1 MADRSRTLKLSI
13 LADVDKLN
21 KSLKTGEQDV
31 SSFTGKLQGFS
42 DKITTAFKVAT
53 AAAVVF
59 AGKLAID
66 SIKAASD
73 LGETISKVG
82 VLFGDSASEIE
93 KFAEGA
99 AQSLGQTKQQA
110 LDAAANFAIF
120 GKSAGLTGTALTE
133 FSTGFVSLAADLSSF
148 NNVPQD
154 VAINAI
160 GSALRGEAEPLRQFG
175 VLLDDATLK
184 NAALELGLISTTK
197 NALTPQQKVLAAQ
210 KVIYE
215 QTTAAQGDFARTSDG
230 LANQT
235 KILSAELENTKLVI
249 GEALLPIV
257 LELATA
263 FSENII
269 PLIKEFAN
277 GLTGKDGVNEGLTES
292 ELAARTWGERV
303 KKVIEIAISL
313 KDELIAVAAV
323 LATVFVVSKIAA
335 AVQGTI
341 VLITSLIKAYN
352 LLKASAI
359 VAGVASAF
367 ALNPLLGVG
376 AVALAAG
383 VLAAANALAG
393 QGDVS
398 TTGLG
403 GGATGF
409 SGTMPNG
416 QPFSTSG
423 ATGRAFTSAEE
434 AAQFAR
440 EAEAAA
446 KARAQ
451 INANVARTQAQAA
464 TTATLKAQ
472 TDAARAARAAA
483 AALAAQTKLEQSM
496 VPGAFDS
503 VASGTTTLAGI
514 LNESTRA
521 FPFGTSGA
529 NTNTLAGVL
538 AASAA
543 PTINITVNGA
553 MDKEGTA
560 RTLVDTLNN
569 SYYRGTGG
577 AGNLVMP

>member
-53 AAAVVF
+53 AAAVAF
-59 AGKLAID
+59 AGKIAID

-82 VLFGDSASEIE
+82 VLFGDSALEIE
-93 KFAEGA
+93 KFADGA

-120 GKSAGLTGTALTE
+120 GKSAGLSGVALTE
-133 FSTGFVSLAADLSSF
+133 FSTGFVSLAADLASF
-148 NNVPQD
+148 NNVSQD
-154 VAINAI
+154 EAINAI
-160 GSALRGEAEPLRQFG
+160 GSALRGEAEPLRRFG

-235 KILSAELENTKLVI
+235 KILSAELENTKLII

-277 GLTGKDGVNEGLTES
+277 GLTGADGVNESLTES
-292 ELAARTWGERV
+292 EQSARAWGERV
-303 KKVIEIAISL
+303 KSVIKTVVSL
-313 KDELIAVAAV
+313 KDELIILAGI

-335 AVQGTI
+335 AVQATI

-352 LLKASAI
+352 FLKASAI

-383 VLAAANALAG
+383 VLSAANALAG
-393 QGDVS
+393 TGDVS
-398 TTGLG
+398 TSGLG
-403 GGATGF
+403 LSTGAIPFASGF
-409 SGTMPNG
+409 SPE
-416 QPFSTSG
+416 SG
-423 ATGRAFTSAEE
+423 KPYTPAELKLI
-434 AAQFAR
+434 
-440 EAEAAA
+440 AEAQ
-446 KARAQ
+446 KVEDAR
-451 INANVARTQAQAA
+451 
-464 TTATLKAQ
+464 K
-472 TDAARAARAAA
+472 AAA
-483 AALAAQTKLEQSM
+483 DKLLLAGTTTGTSTGTITTITKKAEKAITDIA
-496 VPGAFDS
+496 GAFDNFT
-503 VASGTTTLAGI
+503 SGTTTLAGI
-514 LNESTRA
+514 ENASNTPFA
-521 FPFGTSGA
+521 FGTSGA
-529 NTNTLAGVL
+529 NTNTLSGIL
-538 AASAA
+538 AASQS

-553 MDKEGTA
+553 VDKEGTA
-560 RTLVDTLNN
+560 RTIVDTLNN

-577 AGNLVMP
+577 GSNIQGVA

>member
-21 KSLKTGEQDV
+21 KSLKTGEQDI
-31 SSFTGKLQGFS
+31 SSFTGKLKGFS

-82 VLFGDSASEIE
+82 VLFGDSAKEIE
-93 KFAEGA
+93 KFADGA
-99 AQSLGQTKQQA
+99 AQSLGQTKQEA

-120 GKSAGLTGTALTE
+120 GKSAGLSGKSLTD
-133 FSTGFVSLAADLSSF
+133 FSTDFVKLAADLSSF
-148 NNVPQD
+148 NNVPQEE
-154 VAINAI
+154 AINAI
-160 GSALRGEAEPLRQFG
+160 GSALRGEAEPLRKFG
-175 VLLDDATLK
+175 VLLNDATLK

-215 QTTAAQGDFARTSDG
+215 QTTAAQGDFARTSGG

-235 KILSAELENTKLVI
+235 KILRAELENTKLII

-263 FSENII
+263 FSQNII
-269 PLIKEFAN
+269 PLIKQFAN
-277 GLTGKDGVNEGLTES
+277 GLTGKDGVNESLTES
-292 ELAARTWGERV
+292 ELTARVWGERV
-303 KKVIEIAISL
+303 RKVIAIVVSL

-335 AVQGTI
+335 AVQATI

-359 VAGVASAF
+359 VAGVATAF

-376 AVALAAG
+376 AVALAAA
-383 VLAAANALAG
+383 VLAGANALAG
-393 QGDVS
+393 KGDIS
-398 TTGLG
+398 TAGLG
-403 GGATGF
+403 VGGAGGF

-416 QPFSTSG
+416 QPF
-423 ATGRAFTSAEE
+423 
-434 AAQFAR
+434 
-440 EAEAAA
+440 
-446 KARAQ
+446 
-451 INANVARTQAQAA
+451 V
-464 TTATLKAQ
+464 
-472 TDAARAARAAA
+472 
-483 AALAAQTKLEQSM
+483 
-496 VPGAFDS
+496 
-503 VASGTTTLAGI
+503 
-514 LNESTRA
+514 
-521 FPFGTSGA
+521 
-529 NTNTLAGVL
+529 
-538 AASAA
+538 
-543 PTINITVNGA
+543 
-553 MDKEGTA
+553 
-560 RTLVDTLNN
+560 
-569 SYYRGTGG
+569 TGG
-577 AGNLVMP
+577 E

>member
-1 MADRSRTLKLSI
+1 MAGSRTLKLSI

-31 SSFTGKLQGFS
+31 STFTGKLQGFS

-53 AAAVVF
+53 AAAVAF
-59 AGKLAID
+59 AGKIAID

-82 VLFGDSASEIE
+82 VLFGDSAKEIE
-93 KFAEGA
+93 KFADGA
-99 AQSLGQTKQQA
+99 AQSLGQTKQEA

-120 GKSAGLTGTALTE
+120 GKSAGLSGKDLTAFSTE
-133 FSTGFVSLAADLSSF
+133 FVKLAADLSSF
-148 NNVPQD
+148 NNVPQEE
-154 VAINAI
+154 AINAI
-160 GSALRGEAEPLRQFG
+160 GSALRGEAEPLRKFG

-210 KVIYE
+210 KVIFE
-215 QTTAAQGDFARTSDG
+215 QTTAAQGDFARTSGG

-263 FSENII
+263 FSQNII
-269 PLIKEFAN
+269 PLIKQFAN

-303 KKVIEIAISL
+303 KKVIGIVVDL
-313 KDELIAVAAV
+313 KDELIIVAGV

-335 AVQGTI
+335 AVQATI

-383 VLAAANALAG
+383 VLAGANALAG

-398 TTGLG
+398 TAGLG
-403 GGATGF
+403 VGGAGGF

-416 QPFSTSG
+416 QPFVTGGGTAGGGGTGGGLGSGTIPSVVGSTGGGTAGGGGTG
-423 ATGRAFTSAEE
+423 AVAVVAKKANE
-434 AAQFAR
+434 AITNIA
-440 EAEAAA
+440 
-446 KARAQ
+446 
-451 INANVARTQAQAA
+451 
-464 TTATLKAQ
+464 
-472 TDAARAARAAA
+472 
-483 AALAAQTKLEQSM
+483 
-496 VPGAFDS
+496 GAFDNFT
-503 VASGTTTLAGI
+503 SGTTTLAGI
-514 LNESTRA
+514 EAASNRPFA
-521 FPFGTSGA
+521 FGTSGV
-529 NTNTLAGVL
+529 NTNTLAGIL
-538 AASAA
+538 AASAQ
-543 PTINITVNGA
+543 PTINVTVNGA
-553 MDKEGTA
+553 IDKEATA
-560 RTLVDTLNN
+560 RTILETLNN

-577 AGNLVMP
+577 AGNLVAL

>member
-82 VLFGDSASEIE
+82 VLFGDSAKEIE

-120 GKSAGLTGTALTE
+120 GKSAGLSGQALTE
-133 FSTGFVSLAADLSSF
+133 FSTGFVSLAADLASF
-148 NNVPQD
+148 NNVSQD
-154 VAINAI
+154 EAINAI
-160 GSALRGEAEPLRQFG
+160 GSALRGEAEPLRKFG

-215 QTTAAQGDFARTSDG
+215 QTTAAQGDFARTSGG

-277 GLTGKDGVNEGLTES
+277 GLTGKDGVNESLTES
-292 ELAARTWGERV
+292 EQSARDWGERV
-303 KKVIEIAISL
+303 RKVIGIVVSL
-313 KDELIAVAAV
+313 KDELIAVSAV

-376 AVALAAG
+376 AVALAAS

-398 TTGLG
+398 TAGLG
-403 GGATGF
+403 VGGTGGF

-416 QPFSTSG
+416 QPFTTGGS
-423 ATGRAFTSAEE
+423 ATGGTRTGGGVTGGGVTGGGTIGGGVTGGGTTGGSTGAVAVV
-434 AAQFAR
+434 
-440 EAEAAA
+440 A
-446 KARAQ
+446 KK
-451 INANVARTQAQAA
+451 AN
-464 TTATLKAQ
+464 
-472 TDAARAARAAA
+472 DAITNIA
-483 AALAAQTKLEQSM
+483 
-496 VPGAFDS
+496 GAFDNFT
-503 VASGTTTLAGI
+503 SGTTTLAGI
-514 LNESTRA
+514 EAASNRPFA
-521 FPFGTSGA
+521 FGTSGV
-529 NTNTLAGVL
+529 NTNTLAGIM
-538 AASAA
+538 AASA
-543 PTINITVNGA
+543 PTINVTVNGA
-553 MDKEGTA
+553 IDREGTA
-560 RTLVDTLNN
+560 RTIVETLN
-569 SYYRGTGG
+569 SSAYRGTGG
-577 AGNLVMP
+577 AANLVAL

>member
-1 MADRSRTLKLSI
+1 MAGSRTLKLSI

-31 SSFTGKLQGFS
+31 STFTGKLQGFS

-53 AAAVVF
+53 AAAVAF
-59 AGKLAID
+59 AGKIAID

-82 VLFGDSASEIE
+82 VLFGDSAKEIE
-93 KFAEGA
+93 KFADGA
-99 AQSLGQTKQQA
+99 AQSLGQTKQEA

-120 GKSAGLTGTALTE
+120 GKSAGLSGKDLTAFSTE
-133 FSTGFVSLAADLSSF
+133 FVKLAADLSSF
-148 NNVPQD
+148 NNVPQEE
-154 VAINAI
+154 AINAI
-160 GSALRGEAEPLRQFG
+160 GSALRGEAEPLRKFG

-210 KVIYE
+210 KVIFE
-215 QTTAAQGDFARTSDG
+215 QTTAAQGDFARTSGG

-257 LELATA
+257 LELVTA
-263 FSENII
+263 FSQNII
-269 PLIKEFAN
+269 PLIKQFAN

-292 ELAARTWGERV
+292 ELAARAWGERV
-303 KKVIEIAISL
+303 KKVIGIVVDL
-313 KDELIAVAAV
+313 KDELIIVAGV

-335 AVQGTI
+335 AVQATI
-341 VLITSLIKAYN
+341 LLITSLIKAYN

-383 VLAAANALAG
+383 VLAGANALAG

-398 TTGLG
+398 TAGLG
-403 GGATGF
+403 VGGAGGF

-416 QPFSTSG
+416 QSFVTGGGTAGGGGGGG
-423 ATGRAFTSAEE
+423 AGGGLGGGTISSVGGGTGGGTAGGGGTGAVAVVAKKANE
-434 AAQFAR
+434 AITNIA
-440 EAEAAA
+440 
-446 KARAQ
+446 
-451 INANVARTQAQAA
+451 
-464 TTATLKAQ
+464 
-472 TDAARAARAAA
+472 
-483 AALAAQTKLEQSM
+483 
-496 VPGAFDS
+496 GAFDNFT
-503 VASGTTTLAGI
+503 SGTTTLAGI
-514 LNESTRA
+514 EAASNRPFA
-521 FPFGTSGA
+521 FGTSGV
-529 NTNTLAGVL
+529 NTNTLAGIL
-538 AASAA
+538 AASAQ
-543 PTINITVNGA
+543 PTINVTVNGA
-553 MDKEGTA
+553 IDKEGTA
-560 RTLVDTLNN
+560 RTIVDTLNN

-577 AGNLVMP
+577 AGNLVAL

>member
-1 MADRSRTLKLSI
+1 MAGSRTLKLSI

-31 SSFTGKLQGFS
+31 STFTGKLQGFS

-53 AAAVVF
+53 AAAVAF
-59 AGKLAID
+59 AGKIAID

-82 VLFGDSASEIE
+82 VLFGDSAKEIE
-93 KFAEGA
+93 KFADGA
-99 AQSLGQTKQQA
+99 AQSLGQTKQEA

-120 GKSAGLTGTALTE
+120 GKSAGLSGKDLTAFSTE
-133 FSTGFVSLAADLSSF
+133 FVKLAADLSSF
-148 NNVPQD
+148 NNVPQEE
-154 VAINAI
+154 AINAI
-160 GSALRGEAEPLRQFG
+160 GSALRGEAEPLRKFG

-210 KVIYE
+210 KVIFE
-215 QTTAAQGDFARTSDG
+215 QTTAAQGDFARTSGG

-263 FSENII
+263 FSQNII
-269 PLIKEFAN
+269 PLIKQFAN

-303 KKVIEIAISL
+303 KKVIGIVVDL
-313 KDELIAVAAV
+313 KDELIIVAGV

-335 AVQGTI
+335 AVQATI

-383 VLAAANALAG
+383 VLAGANALAG

-398 TTGLG
+398 TAGLG
-403 GGATGF
+403 VGGAGGF

-416 QPFSTSG
+416 QPFVTGGGTAGGGGTGGGLGGGTIPSVVGS
-423 ATGRAFTSAEE
+423 TGRGTAGGGGTGAVAVVAKKANE
-434 AAQFAR
+434 AITNIA
-440 EAEAAA
+440 
-446 KARAQ
+446 
-451 INANVARTQAQAA
+451 
-464 TTATLKAQ
+464 
-472 TDAARAARAAA
+472 
-483 AALAAQTKLEQSM
+483 
-496 VPGAFDS
+496 GAFDNFT
-503 VASGTTTLAGI
+503 SGTTTLAGI
-514 LNESTRA
+514 EAASNRPFA
-521 FPFGTSGA
+521 FGTSGV
-529 NTNTLAGVL
+529 NTNTLAGIL
-538 AASAA
+538 AASAQ
-543 PTINITVNGA
+543 PTINVTVNGA
-553 MDKEGTA
+553 IDKEGTA
-560 RTLVDTLNN
+560 RTIVDTLNN

-577 AGNLVMP
+577 AGNLVAL

>member
-82 VLFGDSASEIE
+82 VLFGDSAKEIE
-93 KFAEGA
+93 KFADGA

-120 GKSAGLTGTALTE
+120 GKSAGLSGVALTE
-133 FSTGFVSLAADLSSF
+133 FSTGFVSLAADLASF
-148 NNVPQD
+148 NNVSQD
-154 VAINAI
+154 EAINAI
-160 GSALRGEAEPLRQFG
+160 GSALRGEAEPLRRFG

-215 QTTAAQGDFARTSDG
+215 QTTAAQGDFARTSGG

-263 FSENII
+263 FSQNII
-269 PLIKEFAN
+269 PLIKQFAN
-277 GLTGKDGVNEGLTES
+277 GLTGKDGVNESLTKS
-292 ELAARTWGERV
+292 ELSARAWGERV
-303 KKVIEIAISL
+303 RKVIEIVVDL

-335 AVQGTI
+335 AVQATI

-359 VAGVASAF
+359 VAGVATAF

-383 VLAAANALAG
+383 VLAGANALAG
-393 QGDVS
+393 KGDVS
-398 TTGLG
+398 TAGLG
-403 GGATGF
+403 VGGAGGF

-416 QPFSTSG
+416 QPFVTGGGTAGGGGGGGTGGGLGGGTIPSIGGGGTSG
-423 ATGRAFTSAEE
+423 GTSGGGGTGAVATVAKKANE
-434 AAQFAR
+434 AITNIA
-440 EAEAAA
+440 
-446 KARAQ
+446 
-451 INANVARTQAQAA
+451 
-464 TTATLKAQ
+464 
-472 TDAARAARAAA
+472 
-483 AALAAQTKLEQSM
+483 
-496 VPGAFDS
+496 GAFDNFT
-503 VASGTTTLAGI
+503 SGTTTLAGI
-514 LNESTRA
+514 EAASNR
-521 FPFGTSGA
+521 PFAAGTSGV
-529 NTNTLAGVL
+529 NTNTLAGIL
-538 AASAA
+538 AASAQ
-543 PTINITVNGA
+543 PTINVTVNGA
-553 MDKEGTA
+553 IDKEGTA
-560 RTLVDTLNN
+560 RTIVETLNS

-577 AGNLVMP
+577 AGQLQAI

>member
-53 AAAVVF
+53 AAAIVF

-82 VLFGDSASEIE
+82 VLFGDSAKEIE

-120 GKSAGLTGTALTE
+120 GKSAGLSGEALTK
-133 FSTGFVSLAADLSSF
+133 FSTGFVSLAADLASF
-148 NNVPQD
+148 NNVSQD
-154 VAINAI
+154 EAINAI
-160 GSALRGEAEPLRQFG
+160 GSALRGEAEPLRKFG

-235 KILSAELENTKLVI
+235 KILSAELENTKLII

-263 FSENII
+263 FSENVI

-277 GLTGKDGVNEGLTES
+277 GLTGKDGVNESLTES
-292 ELAARTWGERV
+292 ELSARAWGERV
-303 KKVIEIAISL
+303 RKVIEIVVNL

-335 AVQGTI
+335 AIQGTI

-359 VAGVASAF
+359 VAGVAAAF

-376 AVALAAG
+376 AVALAAS

-393 QGDVS
+393 NGDVS
-398 TTGLG
+398 TEGLG
-403 GGATGF
+403 GGGGGGGGF
-409 SGTMPNG
+409 SGTLPNG
-416 QPFSTSG
+416 QSFTTDRSLGGGRSAITTKGISAAGTGVTGTGLTGTGITG
-423 ATGRAFTSAEE
+423 AGLTGTNPITVVAKKASE
-434 AAQFAR
+434 AITNIA
-440 EAEAAA
+440 
-446 KARAQ
+446 
-451 INANVARTQAQAA
+451 
-464 TTATLKAQ
+464 
-472 TDAARAARAAA
+472 
-483 AALAAQTKLEQSM
+483 
-496 VPGAFDS
+496 GAFDNFT
-503 VASGTTTLAGI
+503 SGTTTLAGI
-514 LNESTRA
+514 EAASNRPFA
-521 FPFGTSGA
+521 FGTSGV
-529 NTNTLAGVL
+529 NTNTLAGIM
-538 AASAA
+538 AASS
-543 PTINITVNGA
+543 PTINVTVNGA
-553 MDKEGTA
+553 IDKEGTA
-560 RTLVDTLNN
+560 RTIVETLN
-569 SYYRGTGG
+569 SSAYRGTGG
-577 AGNLVMP
+577 AGNLIAI

>member
-1 MADRSRTLKLSI
+1 MAGNRTLKLSI

-82 VLFGDSASEIE
+82 VLFGDSAKEIE
-93 KFAEGA
+93 KFADGA

-120 GKSAGLTGTALTE
+120 GKSAGLSGKSLTE
-133 FSTGFVSLAADLSSF
+133 FSTGFVSLAADLASF

-154 VAINAI
+154 EAINAI
-160 GSALRGEAEPLRQFG
+160 GSALRGEAEPLRKFG

-215 QTTAAQGDFARTSDG
+215 QTTAAQGDFARTSGG

-263 FSENII
+263 FSENIV

-303 KKVIEIAISL
+303 KKVIGIVVDL

-398 TTGLG
+398 TSGIG
-403 GGATGF
+403 GSAAGF

-416 QPFSTSG
+416 QPFVTGGGTAGTGGGGKGGGGLTGGGGGLTGGGGTTTGGGGGTG
-423 ATGRAFTSAEE
+423 AVAVVAKKASE
-434 AAQFAR
+434 AITNIA
-440 EAEAAA
+440 
-446 KARAQ
+446 
-451 INANVARTQAQAA
+451 
-464 TTATLKAQ
+464 
-472 TDAARAARAAA
+472 
-483 AALAAQTKLEQSM
+483 
-496 VPGAFDS
+496 GAFDNFT
-503 VASGTTTLAGI
+503 SGTTTLAGI
-514 LNESTRA
+514 EAASNRPFA
-521 FPFGTSGA
+521 FGTSGV

-538 AASAA
+538 AASAQ
-543 PTINITVNGA
+543 PTINVTVNGA
-553 MDKEGTA
+553 IDKEGTA
-560 RTLVDTLNN
+560 RTIVDTLNN

-577 AGNLVMP
+577 AGNLVAL

>member
-1 MADRSRTLKLSI
+1 MAGSRTLKLSI

-21 KSLKTGEQDV
+21 KSLKSGEQDV
-31 SSFTGKLQGFS
+31 STFTGKLQGFS

-53 AAAVVF
+53 AAAVAF

-82 VLFGDSASEIE
+82 VLFGDSAKEIE
-93 KFAEGA
+93 KFADGA

-120 GKSAGLTGTALTE
+120 GKSAGLTGKSLTE
-133 FSTGFVSLAADLSSF
+133 FSTGFVKLAADLASF

-154 VAINAI
+154 EAINAI
-160 GSALRGEAEPLRQFG
+160 GSALRGEAEPLRKFG

-215 QTTAAQGDFARTSDG
+215 QTTAAQGDFERTSGG

-263 FSENII
+263 FSQNII

-292 ELAARTWGERV
+292 EQSARAWGERV
-303 KKVIEIAISL
+303 KTVIKTVVSL
-313 KDELIAVAAV
+313 KDELIILAGV
-323 LATVFVVSKIAA
+323 LATVFVVSKITA
-335 AVQGTI
+335 AVQATI
-341 VLITSLIKAYN
+341 VLITTLIKAYN
-352 LLKASAI
+352 ALKASAI

-383 VLAAANALAG
+383 VLSAANALSDN
-393 QGDVS
+393 GDVS
-398 TTGLG
+398 TAGLG
-403 GGATGF
+403 VGGVGGF

-416 QPFSTSG
+416 QPFVTGRGSAGGTSGG
-423 ATGRAFTSAEE
+423 ATGGTVGGGLTIPSVGGGTVFGTTGSGTIVVDPSIAAASKKAQEASANLN
-434 AAQFAR
+434 AVLDRINGTVNNGFNVGSFR
-440 EAEAAA
+440 MAEAA
-446 KARAQ
+446 
-451 INANVARTQAQAA
+451 T
-464 TTATLKAQ
+464 
-472 TDAARAARAAA
+472 
-483 AALAAQTKLEQSM
+483 M
-496 VPGAFDS
+496 
-503 VASGTTTLAGI
+503 GTT
-514 LNESTRA
+514 
-521 FPFGTSGA
+521 
-529 NTNTLAGVL
+529 
-538 AASAA
+538 
-543 PTINITVNGA
+543 INLTVNGA
-553 MDKEGTA
+553 FDKEGTA
-560 RTLVDTLNN
+560 RTIVQTLND
-569 SYYRGTGG
+569 SAYRGTGG
-577 AGNLVMP
+577 AGNLVALL

>member
-1 MADRSRTLKLSI
+1 MAGSRTLKLSI
-13 LADVDKLN
+13 LADVEKLN
-21 KSLKTGEQDV
+21 KSLKTGEQDI
-31 SSFTGKLQGFS
+31 SSFTSKLQGFS

-82 VLFGDSASEIE
+82 VLFGDSAKEIE
-93 KFAEGA
+93 KFADGA
-99 AQSLGQTKQQA
+99 AQSLGQTKQEA

-120 GKSAGLTGTALTE
+120 GKSAGLSGKSLTE
-133 FSTGFVSLAADLSSF
+133 FSTGFVELASDLASF

-154 VAINAI
+154 EAINAI
-160 GSALRGEAEPLRQFG
+160 GSALRGEAEPLRRFG

-215 QTTAAQGDFARTSDG
+215 QTTAAQGDFARTSGG

-235 KILSAELENTKLVI
+235 KILRAELENTKLVI

-263 FSENII
+263 FSQNII
-269 PLIKEFAN
+269 PLIKQFAN
-277 GLTGKDGVNEGLTES
+277 GLTGKDGVNESLTES
-292 ELAARTWGERV
+292 ELAARVWGERV
-303 KKVIEIAISL
+303 RKVIAIVVSL

-335 AVQGTI
+335 AVQATI

-359 VAGVASAF
+359 VAGVATAF

-376 AVALAAG
+376 AVALAAA
-383 VLAAANALAG
+383 VLAGANALAG
-393 QGDVS
+393 KGDIS
-398 TTGLG
+398 TAGLG
-403 GGATGF
+403 VGGAGGF

-416 QPFSTSG
+416 QPFVTGGGTAGGGGGGGTGGGLGGGTIPSITGGGGGGTGGGGTVTG
-423 ATGRAFTSAEE
+423 AVAVVTKKATE
-434 AAQFAR
+434 AITNIA
-440 EAEAAA
+440 
-446 KARAQ
+446 
-451 INANVARTQAQAA
+451 
-464 TTATLKAQ
+464 
-472 TDAARAARAAA
+472 
-483 AALAAQTKLEQSM
+483 
-496 VPGAFDS
+496 GAFDNFT
-503 VASGTTTLAGI
+503 SGTTTLAGI
-514 LNESTRA
+514 EAASNRPFA
-521 FPFGTSGA
+521 FGTSGV
-529 NTNTLAGVL
+529 NTNTLAGIM
-538 AASAA
+538 AASAQ
-543 PTINITVNGA
+543 PTINVTVNGA
-553 MDKEGTA
+553 IDKEGTA
-560 RTLVDTLNN
+560 RTIVETLNS

-577 AGNLVMP
+577 AGQLQAI

>member
-82 VLFGDSASEIE
+82 VLFGDSAKEIE
-93 KFAEGA
+93 KFADGA

-120 GKSAGLTGTALTE
+120 GKSAGLSGVALTE
-133 FSTGFVSLAADLSSF
+133 FSTGFVSLAADLASF
-148 NNVPQD
+148 NNVSQD
-154 VAINAI
+154 EAINAI
-160 GSALRGEAEPLRQFG
+160 GSALRGEAEPLRKFG

-215 QTTAAQGDFARTSDG
+215 QTTAAQGDFARTSGG

-277 GLTGKDGVNEGLTES
+277 GLTGKDGVNESLTES
-292 ELAARTWGERV
+292 EESARNWGERV
-303 KKVIEIAISL
+303 RKVIGIVVSL
-313 KDELIAVAAV
+313 KDELLAVSAV

-335 AVQGTI
+335 AVQATI

-352 LLKASAI
+352 LLKSTAI

-376 AVALAAG
+376 AVALAAS
-383 VLAAANALAG
+383 VLAAANALANNS
-393 QGDVS
+393 DVS
-398 TTGLG
+398 TAGLSV
-403 GGATGF
+403 GGAGGF

-416 QPFSTSG
+416 QPFSTTGGGGGGGGGGTGTGGTGTGGTRTGG
-423 ATGRAFTSAEE
+423 ATSLGGTTTGTGTGAVAVVAKKANE
-434 AAQFAR
+434 AITNIA
-440 EAEAAA
+440 
-446 KARAQ
+446 
-451 INANVARTQAQAA
+451 
-464 TTATLKAQ
+464 
-472 TDAARAARAAA
+472 
-483 AALAAQTKLEQSM
+483 
-496 VPGAFDS
+496 GAFDNFT
-503 VASGTTTLAGI
+503 SGTTTLAGI
-514 LNESTRA
+514 EAASNRPFA
-521 FPFGTSGA
+521 FGTSGV
-529 NTNTLAGVL
+529 NTNTLAGIM
-538 AASAA
+538 AASA
-543 PTINITVNGA
+543 PTINVTVNGA
-553 MDKEGTA
+553 IDREGTA
-560 RTLVDTLNN
+560 RTIVDTLNN

-577 AGNLVMP
+577 GSNIQGVA

>member
-1 MADRSRTLKLSI
+1 
-13 LADVDKLN
+13 
-21 KSLKTGEQDV
+21 
-31 SSFTGKLQGFS
+31 
-42 DKITTAFKVAT
+42 VAT
-53 AAAVVF
+53 AAAVAF

-73 LGETISKVG
+73 LGETVSKVG
-82 VLFGDSASEIE
+82 VLFGDSAKEIE

-120 GKSAGLTGTALTE
+120 GKSAGLTGEALTQ
-133 FSTGFVSLAADLSSF
+133 FSTGFVSLAADLASF

-154 VAINAI
+154 EAINAI
-160 GSALRGEAEPLRQFG
+160 GSALRGEAEPLRKFG

-263 FSENII
+263 FSQNII
-269 PLIKEFAN
+269 PLIKQFAN

-292 ELAARTWGERV
+292 EQSARAWGERV
-303 KKVIEIAISL
+303 KAVIKIVVSL
-313 KDELIAVAAV
+313 KDELIILAGV
-323 LATVFVVSKIAA
+323 LATVFVVSKITA
-335 AVQGTI
+335 AVQATI
-341 VLITSLIKAYN
+341 LVITSLIKAYN
-352 LLKASAI
+352 ALKASAI

-367 ALNPLLGVG
+367 ALNPLLGAG

-383 VLAAANALAG
+383 VLAGANALAR

-398 TTGLG
+398 TDGLG
-403 GGATGF
+403 VGGVGGF

-416 QPFSTSG
+416 QPFSTQ
-423 ATGRAFTSAEE
+423 TYVQTPAE
-434 AAQFAR
+434 
-440 EAEAAA
+440 
-446 KARAQ
+446 RAQ
-451 INANVARTQAQAA
+451 
-464 TTATLKAQ
+464 L
-472 TDAARAARAAA
+472 A
-483 AALAAQTKLEQSM
+483 AALAAASGGAGGVTGGGTSGSSGNNAVTVVAKKANEAITNIA
-496 VPGAFDS
+496 GAFDNFT
-503 VASGTTTLAGI
+503 SGTTSLAGI
-514 LNESTRA
+514 EAASNRPFA
-521 FPFGTSGA
+521 FGASGV
-529 NTNTLAGVL
+529 NTNTLAGIL
-538 AASAA
+538 AASAQ
-543 PTINITVNGA
+543 PTINVTVNGA
-553 MDKEGTA
+553 IDKEGTA
-560 RTLVDTLNN
+560 RTIVDTLNN

-577 AGNLVMP
+577 AGNLVAL

>member
-82 VLFGDSASEIE
+82 VLFGDSAKEIE
-93 KFAEGA
+93 KFADGA

-120 GKSAGLTGTALTE
+120 GKSAGLSGQALTE
-133 FSTGFVSLAADLSSF
+133 FSTGFVSLAADLASF
-148 NNVPQD
+148 NNVSQD
-154 VAINAI
+154 EAINAI
-160 GSALRGEAEPLRQFG
+160 GSALRGEAEPLRKFG

-263 FSENII
+263 FSENVI

-277 GLTGKDGVNEGLTES
+277 GLTGKNGVNESLTES
-292 ELAARTWGERV
+292 ELSARAWGERV
-303 KKVIEIAISL
+303 RKVIEIVVNL

-335 AVQGTI
+335 AIQGTI

-359 VAGVASAF
+359 VAGVAAAF

-376 AVALAAG
+376 AVALAAS

-393 QGDVS
+393 NGDVS
-398 TTGLG
+398 TEGLG
-403 GGATGF
+403 GSGGF
-409 SGTMPNG
+409 SGTLPNG
-416 QPFSTSG
+416 QSFTTDRSLG
-423 ATGRAFTSAEE
+423 GGRS
-434 AAQFAR
+434 
-440 EAEAAA
+440 
-446 KARAQ
+446 
-451 INANVARTQAQAA
+451 A
-464 TTATLKAQ
+464 TTVKGISAAGTGITGTGVTGTGITGAGLTGTNPITVVAKKASEAI
-472 TDAARAARAAA
+472 TNIA
-483 AALAAQTKLEQSM
+483 
-496 VPGAFDS
+496 GAFDNFT
-503 VASGTTTLAGI
+503 SGTTTLAGI
-514 LNESTRA
+514 EAASNRPFA
-521 FPFGTSGA
+521 FGTSGV
-529 NTNTLAGVL
+529 NTNTLAGIM
-538 AASAA
+538 AASS
-543 PTINITVNGA
+543 PTINVTVNGA
-553 MDKEGTA
+553 IDREGTA
-560 RTLVDTLNN
+560 RTIVETLN
-569 SYYRGTGG
+569 SSAYRGTGG
-577 AGNLVMP
+577 AGNLIAL